1 MFALLLLLFLL
12 PPTAEEAI
20 LTVEVNGFRTD
31 NGTVIMRLWD
41 DKETWLK
48 KEGVRV
54 KVKTQIL
61 RGRAVYTFSDIK
73 PGKYALALVHDE
85 NSNGH
90 LDMNFAKIPKEGVG
104 ASNNASSTFRA
115 PKFEDA
121 LFTLKPGEKKK
132 LVIDVKYYL

>member
-1 MFALLLLLFLL
+1 MFALLFLLFLL
-12 PPTAEEAI
+12 PSTADEAI

-31 NGTVIMRLWD
+31 NGNVILRLWD

-48 KEGVRV
+48 KEGVLV
-54 KVKTQIL
+54 KVRTSIVK
-61 RGRAVYTFSDIK
+61 GKAFYTFSGVK

-90 LDMNFAKIPKEGVG
+90 LDFNFAKIPKEGVG

-121 LFTLKPGEKKK
+121 LFSLKPGEKKK